1 MSNFEYVNA
10 SGICRKTGEETTIRV
25 GYENDHH
32 LEPKYNK
39 QRLEIRN
46 CPNGGCNNCP
56 IYNSMPDEKI
66 F

>member
-1 MSNFEYVNA
+1 MNNFEYVNA
-10 SGICRKTGEETTIRV
+10 SGICRKTGEVTTIRV
-25 GYENDHH
+25 GYKNDYH

>member
-10 SGICRKTGEETTIRV
+10 SGICRKTGKVTTIRV
-25 GYENDHH
+25 GYKNDYH